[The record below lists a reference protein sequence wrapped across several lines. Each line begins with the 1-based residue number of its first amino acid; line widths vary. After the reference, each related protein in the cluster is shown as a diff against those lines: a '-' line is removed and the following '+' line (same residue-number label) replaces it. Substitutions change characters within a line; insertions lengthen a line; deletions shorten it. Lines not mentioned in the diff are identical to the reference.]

1 MEYLKVTKVENVVMY
16 RRGQKMEGTLH
27 LTTHHIIFTIPTNEE
42 GKRPL
47 EIWFCYPM
55 IEQVDFNRGSAMLFE
70 FNGTVGMDG
79 GLGDST
85 GNVIKDG
92 ITSLSASGITNSI
105 SNGLG
110 FGNVINRSN
119 GLDMKE
125 DHSDNEIE
133 TRLNYK
139 KLVRGG
145 SIRIQFRDFS
155 YVAFDFKNILKCND
169 VFDSMMKMTC
179 IDGIEKLYAFIYEGV
194 KSEIGLNGWKIY
206 NFEKE
211 FERQRVDLSKWRVTS
226 LNEDYQ
232 LCATYPKKLIV
243 PASITDS
250 MLKHGVKYRSKN
262 RFPALTYYYKK
273 SGCSIIRCAQPMVG
287 IKQARSI
294 QDENIIREIFKT
306 NNLEEGKN
314 IIVDARPVT
323 NAMAQVALGAG
334 TEMMEYY
341 GKNTRKL
348 FLNIE
353 NIHVMRDSLSK
364 VKNILRHSDVNG
376 CNYKIDEEALMK
388 SGWLDHVSKL
398 LKATELLVK
407 HFIYEG
413 VNLVIHC
420 SDGWDRTSQ
429 ICSLVEI
436 CVDPYYRSL
445 EGFMVLIEKE
455 WNSFG
460 HQFNER
466 CGHLASEVKFYNNTE
481 EGNFQKIRNLNQK
494 FKHSQNQKMESP
506 VFQQFLE
513 CVYQLVRQNKNEFE
527 FNERFLRRL
536 VYHLYSCQYGT
547 FLVDCEKE
555 KYELQLE
562 ERTRSVW
569 DYFNS
574 RQKEFR
580 NEEYIGGK
588 EGLNESEDD
597 VSKGVLDVNYT
608 DVVYWRE
615 LYGREL

>member
-1 MEYLKVTKVENVVMY
+1 MEYLKVTKVDNVVMY
-16 RRGQKMEGTLH
+16 RRGQKLEGTLH
-27 LTTHHIIFTIPTNEE
+27 LTTHHIIFTIPAKEE
-42 GKRPL
+42 GKRPM

-55 IEQVDFNRGSAMLFE
+55 IEQVDFNRGSALLFE
-70 FNGTVGMDG
+70 FESVPGEEISI
-79 GLGDST
+79 DSVSR
-85 GNVIKDG
+85 GKVIKDG
-92 ITSLSASGITNSI
+92 ISSLNASDITNSI

-110 FGNVINRSN
+110 LGNFINRN
-119 GLDMKE
+119 VG
-125 DHSDNEIE
+125 DNEIDSSIE
-133 TRLNYK
+133 KSLSNKRLI
-139 KLVRGG
+139 RGG
-145 SIRIQFRDFS
+145 SLRIQFRDFT

-179 IDGIEKLYAFIYEGV
+179 IDNIEKLYAFIYEGV
-194 KSEIGLNGWKIY
+194 KSEVGLNGWKIY
-206 NFEKE
+206 DFEKE
-211 FERQRVDLSKWRVTS
+211 FKRQGVDLNCKWRVTL
-226 LNEDYQ
+226 LNENYE
-232 LCATYPKKLIV
+232 LCETYPKKLIV
-243 PASITDS
+243 PESITDS

-262 RFPALTYYYKK
+262 RFPVLTYYNKRN
-273 SGCSIIRCAQPMVG
+273 GCSITRCAQPMVG
-287 IKQARSI
+287 IKQSRSV

-314 IIVDARPVT
+314 IIVDLRPVT

-341 GKNTRKL
+341 GKNSKKL

-353 NIHVMRDSLSK
+353 NIHVMRDSLNK
-364 VKNILRHSDVNG
+364 VKSLLRHSDVNG
-376 CNYKIDEEALMK
+376 CNYRISEELLNK
-388 SGWLDHVSKL
+388 SGWLDHIIRL

-429 ICSLVEI
+429 VCSLIEI
-436 CVDPYYRSL
+436 CVDPYYRTM

-494 FKHSQNQKMESP
+494 FKHSQNLKMESP

-513 CVYQLVRQNKNEFE
+513 CVYQLMRQNKNEFE

-547 FLVDCEKE
+547 FLVDCERE
-555 KYELQLE
+555 KDELKLE
-562 ERTRSVW
+562 DRTRSVW

-574 RQKEFR
+574 RKREFLNEEFR
-580 NEEYIGGK
+580 REEEVEAG
-588 EGLNESEDD
+588 EDD
-597 VSKGVLDVNYT
+597 LSVGVLDVNYT
-608 DVVYWRE
+608 NVVYWRE
-615 LYGREL
+615 LYGRDV